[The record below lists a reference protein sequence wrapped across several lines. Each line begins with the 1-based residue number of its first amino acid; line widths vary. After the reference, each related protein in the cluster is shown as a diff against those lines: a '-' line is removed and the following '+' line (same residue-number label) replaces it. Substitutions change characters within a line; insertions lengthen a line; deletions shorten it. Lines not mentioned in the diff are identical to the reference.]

1 MFTSTSFKP
10 IALFSVMSLIASQS
24 AFAAVDESGNLTNIQ
39 LAPGLLTEVQ
49 SALPE
54 STVVNQDFLNPAYNP
69 NIQLQSDAHVSVT
82 FLDEGAGYRNALGYF
97 TYTADTFKDLS
108 FSTIDSNRSGRIG
121 INELTNLSG
130 VTTGMIFNNASELG
144 GGGSL
149 VAGDTAVLGGG
160 SLFDINGTDYSMDGG
175 ITFEAGTNIG
185 FFLLQNAWDGSKVKG
200 IDTLAETMAFYTV
213 DFLNPE
219 NIGTA
224 TIDNAGENSRHVA
237 MMTTLSGENEVI
249 LGFEDL
255 VRPGGDNDF
264 NDAVFRV
271 RTDPVSALFAD
282 VPSTAKVISLQ
293 AAPAPTLAQ
302 GTTGAIT
309 LLLGGLFML
318 FRKQRVTLLSVRAR

>member
-1 MFTSTSFKP
+1 MSISFKP
-10 IALFSVMSLIASQS
+10 LALFSLLSLAISQP
-24 AFAAVDESGNLTNIQ
+24 ALAVVDESGNIMNID

-54 STVVNQDFLNPAYNP
+54 STVVNQDFLNPSYDP
-69 NIQLQSDAHVSVT
+69 NIILQTDAHVSVT

-108 FSTIDSNRSGRIG
+108 FSSIDTNGSGRIG

-149 VAGDTAVLGGG
+149 VAGDTVVLGGG

-175 ITFEAGTNIG
+175 ITFAAGTNIG
-185 FFLLQNAWDGSKVKG
+185 FFLLQNAWDGSQVRG
-200 IDTLAETMAFYTV
+200 VDTLAETMAFYTV

-237 MMTTLSGENEVI
+237 MMTTLSGDNEVI

-282 VPSTAKVISLQ
+282 VPSTATVIALQ
-293 AAPAPTLAQ
+293 AAPAPMLGQ
-302 GTTGAIT
+302 GISGVFALII
-309 LLLGGLFML
+309 GGLFLL
-318 FRKQRVTLLSVRAR
+318 FNKRRESHELMHA